1 MIYIR
6 NTRRVHCHVPRSSST
21 TRAVR
26 GIGLRGIGPES
37 RPARSQAQ
45 SRANFVAL
53 GCTTDQPVA
62 PAKIAPFITRAT
74 ATALSFIESWLF
86 MTSSPKRDRIKV
98 SQDPQQFNVEWPVWD
113 ECVGFRDELD
123 ENAYLNRTGQRSN
136 KALPMERPVTG
147 GNAATWPQ
155 RSTRLRRQRKCP
167 RSTVR
172 LPLLR

>member
-1 MIYIR
+1 MAYIR
-6 NTRRVHCHVPRSSST
+6 NIRLVHCNVPCSSSITRT
-21 TRAVR
+21 TVR
-26 GIGLRGIGPES
+26 GLGAES
-37 RPARSQAQ
+37 RLAPSQAQ
-45 SRANFVAL
+45 SRANFAAL

-136 KALPMERPVTG
+136 KVLPMERPVTG
-147 GNAATWPQ
+147 NARTWQ
-155 RSTRLRRQRKCP
+155 Q
-167 RSTVR
+167 
-172 LPLLR
+172 